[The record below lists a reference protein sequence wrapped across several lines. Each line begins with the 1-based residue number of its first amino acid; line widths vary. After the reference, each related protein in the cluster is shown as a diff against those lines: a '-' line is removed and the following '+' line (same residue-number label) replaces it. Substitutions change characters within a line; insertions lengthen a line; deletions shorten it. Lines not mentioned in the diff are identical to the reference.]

1 MKAYRNS
8 NHGMEFSH
16 CMLLKFDDSEVSGTL
31 FFTAVFFNEDIF
43 IPCASHDFLVGLA
56 FMSFPVDWR
65 WSRQWMDTDSLL
77 KLPSFWL
84 QYIPCSFFY
93 CCRWRV
99 SRVFIP
105 REDAGDPLEDTEWE
119 VSRLRRCHDS
129 WGIWVTLFSFR
140 RRNNI
145 HEMPSHPSSLPTWIG
160 NVVCLKHIILLPC
173 SHSSLECLL
182 FRSQIEE
189 NIYCLHSVFPIQ
201 VACNYRTGLQSSR
214 DDSLLQSPKE
224 SWKALSFD
232 FASSAA
238 EQQTSQV
245 HCVGV
250 LFLLNPLSFC
260 QVCFSDNRNW
270 NEWLC
275 ISWSN

>member
-105 REDAGDPLEDTEWE
+105 R
-119 VSRLRRCHDS
+119 RCRWSS
-129 WGIWVTLFSFR
+129 WGHGMRSLKTEKVSWLMRHLSHVVLISKEKQHPRDAFSSIFFTNLNR
-140 RRNNI
+140 
-145 HEMPSHPSSLPTWIG
+145 
-160 NVVCLKHIILLPC
+160 
-173 SHSSLECLL
+173 EC
-182 FRSQIEE
+182 R
-189 NIYCLHSVFPIQ
+189 VP
-201 VACNYRTGLQSSR
+201 
-214 DDSLLQSPKE
+214 
-224 SWKALSFD
+224 
-232 FASSAA
+232 
-238 EQQTSQV
+238 
-245 HCVGV
+245 
-250 LFLLNPLSFC
+250 
-260 QVCFSDNRNW
+260 
-270 NEWLC
+270 
-275 ISWSN
+275 